1 MSGDVDEVAGPCSGA
16 QYRFTSGHL
25 SCNYDVC
32 GDLRGGR
39 GVTTCELYAILF
51 GESDKAFKEIIGPAL
66 RQVGRQTEREKAGDG
81 LATHGGNIT
90 ETASETAVANAAGGM
105 PLAAK
110 MNFFNGKVGGEE
122 EFVPGSEAEYGTIV
136 ADSLRYGA
144 VWAFGGE
151 TANALNQLLFTGNQ
165 GELNYIEK
173 KGLAA
178 EKAGFHLPPEQA
190 SEGVG
195 NAAV

>member
-1 MSGDVDEVAGPCSGA
+1 LSGDVDEVAGMGSGA
-16 QYRFTSGHL
+16 QHRFTSRQL

-32 GDLRGGR
+32 GDLRCGR
-39 GVTTCELYAILF
+39 GVSACELYAILF
-51 GESDKAFKEIIGPAL
+51 GESDKAFKEIIGPVL

-90 ETASETAVANAAGGM
+90 ETASEAAVANAAGGM

-110 MNFFNGKVGGEE
+110 MNVFDGKVGGEE
-122 EFVPGSEAEYGTIV
+122 EFVPGREAEYGTIV

-178 EKAGFHLPPEQA
+178 EKARFHLSPGQA
-190 SEGVG
+190 SGGVG